1 MAVTLGKLAV
11 RHGCELRGD
20 PDVLVE
26 RVATLAA
33 AGGGAI
39 AFFTNPRYRAQLRET
54 RASAVILGAGDAP
67 DCPVAALVCSEPYVV
82 YARIAAELHPPRPTG
97 RGIDPSARIDVD
109 CVIPASC
116 CVEPG
121 AVVGAGAVL
130 GEGVQLGANTVVG
143 ARCHVGRDTHIM
155 AGVVLY
161 PGVRLGERCVV
172 HSGAVIGA
180 DGFGLA
186 REGSGHWIKVPQL
199 GSVVIGNDVEI
210 GACTTIDRGAIGDT
224 VLGNGVKLDN
234 QIQIGHNVVIGEHT
248 AIAAMTGISG
258 STRIGARCMIGGA
271 VGFAGHIAI
280 ADDVVITARSNITN
294 SITRPGLY
302 SGAVPADEAR
312 RFRKNAV
319 RFGQLDEI
327 VRRLQELERRV
338 AERLGKE

>member
-1 MAVTLGKLAV
+1 
-11 RHGCELRGD
+11 
-20 PDVLVE
+20 
-26 RVATLAA
+26 
-33 AGGGAI
+33 
-39 AFFTNPRYRAQLRET
+39 
-54 RASAVILGAGDAP
+54 
-67 DCPVAALVCSEPYVV
+67 
-82 YARIAAELHPPRPTG
+82 
-97 RGIDPSARIDVD
+97 
-109 CVIPASC
+109 VIPESC

-121 AVVGAGAVL
+121 AVVGAGAVF
-130 GEGVQLGANTVVG
+130 GEGVQLGANSVVG
-143 ARCHVGRDTHIM
+143 AGCHVGRDTRIM

-161 PGVRLGERCVV
+161 PGVRLGERCLV

-186 REGSGHWIKVPQL
+186 RERYGHWIKVPQL

-271 VGFAGHIAI
+271 VGFAGHIAV
-280 ADDVVITARSNITN
+280 ADDVVITARSNVTN

-319 RFGQLDEI
+319 RFGQLDDI
-327 VRRLQELERRV
+327 VRRLRDLERRV
-338 AERLGKE
+338 AERFGKE